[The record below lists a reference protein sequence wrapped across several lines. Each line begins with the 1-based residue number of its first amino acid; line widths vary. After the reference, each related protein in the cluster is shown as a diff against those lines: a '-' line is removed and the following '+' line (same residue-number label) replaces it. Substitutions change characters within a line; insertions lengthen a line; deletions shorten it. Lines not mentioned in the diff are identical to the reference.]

1 MRRFILAA
9 ALLGALASAGQ
20 AAAAN
25 YKVFL
30 GEQARPPAGTPKGA
44 TLDLFLPGNVTV
56 KTGDSITFSSASFHT
71 VAIGG
76 KFPSIIVPDPEHG
89 KYAGINDAAGKPFY
103 FNGLGKLIYNGFA
116 LAPFGPH
123 VVTPG
128 VKASSGV
135 LSPNGPK
142 AAPAVFTFSFPKAGT
157 YHFYCS
163 VHPNMKATVVVA
175 SGAPPKSPAQ
185 VTAQALQETAAG
197 WAKTKQAAAAANPP
211 AKTVYMGVGDKETI
225 LAFFPPRL
233 SVKAG
238 TTVTFVNKSPQEPH
252 SAVWGPKKW
261 VQQFSQKTDLFPMG
275 PKAPNQAAP
284 VIPYGSEPKGQ
295 YSYDGK
301 THGNGFFATPV
312 TSDDRS
318 LPLPQSWK
326 VTFTKPGSYK
336 YICWIHGPDMSGT
349 IVVTP

>member
-1 MRRFILAA
+1 MRRFVLAA
-9 ALLGALASAGQ
+9 ALLGALTTAGQ

-56 KTGDSITFSSASFHT
+56 KTGDSITFSSATFHT

-76 KFPSIIVPDPEHG
+76 QAPSLIAPDPEHG
-89 KYAGINDAAGKPFY
+89 KYSGINDAAGKPFY
-103 FNGLGKLIYNGFA
+103 FNGLAKFIYNPLA

-123 VVTPG
+123 AVTPG
-128 VKASSGV
+128 AKASSGV

-142 AAPAVFTFSFPKAGT
+142 AAPATFTFSFPKAGT
-157 YHFYCS
+157 YHFYCTI
-163 VHPNMKATVVVA
+163 HPGMKATVTVK

-185 VTAQALQETAAG
+185 VTAQALQETAAA
-197 WAKTKQAAAAANPP
+197 WNKAKQAAAAARPP
-211 AKTVYMGVGDKETI
+211 AKTVYMGVGDSSTI
-225 LAFFPPRL
+225 LGYFPRTLKVP
-233 SVKAG
+233 VN

-252 SAVWGPKKW
+252 TVTFGPKKW
-261 VQQFSQKTDLFPMG
+261 IQQFSQKTDLFPTG
-275 PKAPNQAAP
+275 PGKPNQAAP

-295 YSYDGK
+295 YNYDG
-301 THGNGFFATPV
+301 TNHGNGFFSTPV
-312 TSDDRS
+312 TSS
-318 LPLPQSWK
+318 SKAVPAPQSWK
-326 VTFTKPGSYK
+326 VTFTKPGTFK
-336 YICWIHGPDMSGT
+336 YICWIHGPDMNGT